1 MISRSG
7 FTLVEI
13 LVALLVLSVGLLS
26 TVSGMVVANRVV
38 TDAGERTAAGVE
50 ATGQL
55 ELWLGTH
62 CGGGA
67 GVSVP
72 SGPYGSWTRV
82 ALGSSI
88 ESATIVATASG
99 GHRVRP
105 DTFTVT
111 GGC

>member
-50 ATGQL
+50 VMGQL

-62 CGGGA
+62 CGGE

-82 ALGSSI
+82 ALGNSI
-88 ESATIVATASG
+88 ESATVVATASG

>member
-1 MISRSG
+1 MKSRSG

-13 LVALLVLSVGLLS
+13 VVALLVLSVGLLS

-55 ELWLGTH
+55 ELWLGTR
-62 CGGGA
+62 CGGNGGA
-67 GVSVP
+67 SAP
-72 SGPYGSWTRV
+72 SGPYGSWTTI
-82 ALGSSI
+82 ALGSSV
-88 ESATIVATASG
+88 ESATIVAAAWG
-99 GHRVRP
+99 GDRVRP